1 MNLVV
6 VAGERL
12 KQPSRAHPRRA
23 PSDHHLTGDQLAVR
37 RKNDAEDLFRVA
49 FEGGEQTARR
59 YFPNLDRAVF
69 ARGGEK
75 APVGREA
82 TEKTLPRW
90 PMRLS
95 GVSASATSQS
105 FTESALV
112 EISCLPSAE
121 KPASS
126 PRQYGS

>member
-1 MNLVV
+1 MPCERTEFPARGSIPEFDCIVIARRQRLPVRRKGDGMNLVV

-49 FEGGEQTARR
+49 FESGEQTARR

-75 APVGREA
+75 AP
-82 TEKTLPRW
+82 
-90 PMRLS
+90 S
-95 GVSASATSQS
+95 GERRRRKRYLDGQ
-105 FTESALV
+105 
-112 EISCLPSAE
+112 
-121 KPASS
+121 
-126 PRQYGS
+126 